1 MPQRLSAPKQSMG
14 RGSSSGVP
22 RSLIVLTI
30 LSLVMFVLGVNEG
43 EAGPLHNVRGAVQ
56 TITTP
61 VRYLGTLVGSP
72 VQGISNVFVNLT
84 ASEETLSD
92 LKNENEQL
100 KAEVTRLS
108 EYEQQAN
115 TLTDL
120 LSIKNTYNLTTTAAS
135 VIAHSTDSWSSTITI
150 DKGSSSGI
158 SVGMPVSSSTG
169 IIGQVSEV
177 SLTTSVVRLI
187 TDENSGVSAMI
198 QSSRA
203 QGSLSGSADGTLR
216 LTLVRTDQ
224 QVSVGD
230 MVITSGL
237 GGVYPRGLPLGTVSN
252 ITKTSGALY
261 YEITVEPLSNIHAL
275 ENVLIITSL
284 TDEQKASSDDIAAA
298 NDQDKV
304 VVTTDSAE
312 EDSSDSSDSSDT
324 SSE

>member
-1 MPQRLSAPKQSMG
+1 MPQRFSAPKQSMG

-30 LSLVMFVLGVNEG
+30 LSLVMFVLGVNES

-275 ENVLIITSL
+275 ENVLVITSL

-312 EDSSDSSDSSDT
+312 DDSSDSSDSIDT